1 MIDRAV
7 TDLPLPDSP
16 TSPSVS
22 PAASSKLTS
31 LTAATGPPG

>member
-22 PAASSKLTS
+22 PLAMEKLT
-31 LTAATGPPG
+31 